1 MNRMMRRLLWSQLA
15 LLAILGPSGCS
26 DDAGDKPR
34 IRKVQ
39 GVAKSINVE
48 KRIVS
53 MTFTD
58 DRGNE
63 RDLEGTFKDDTEVLI
78 NGRTQEI
85 KDIRPGDKVTVYGY
99 REGKGSDQKL
109 IAEKVVVERPRSS
122 DWKPTGQG
130 DAKSPP
136 PAEEKNKG

>member
-1 MNRMMRRLLWSQLA
+1 MNRMTKRLLWSPIA
-15 LLAILGPSGCS
+15 LLALFAPSGCS

-34 IRKVQ
+34 IKKVQ

-53 MTFTD
+53 MTWTD
-58 DRGNE
+58 DRGHE
-63 RDLEGTFKDDTEVLI
+63 RELEGTFKDDAEVLI
-78 NGRTQEI
+78 NGRSQKIE
-85 KDIRPGDKVTVYGY
+85 DIRPGYKVTVWGY
-99 REGKGSDQKL
+99 REGKGENQKR
-109 IAEKVVVERPRSS
+109 IVEKVVVDRPRSS

-136 PAEEKNKG
+136 PTDEKDKG